1 MELMILSSNL
11 NLNNLSTRAGEVL
24 LTGTQN
30 IVTNVDGAMQNANTA
45 EGTLRLAQDA
55 RLEIT
60 SNIWSRSNTGIV
72 LDSGAELD
80 ISGKK
85 LTITNREEE
94 GTATLAATTATGP
107 GEYTI
112 NRTDYQ
118 ISNAHVTYTGGDATI
133 NNKLTNSAIEN
144 AGNGILKVNN
154 AENTLSAVHAT
165 GGSIKLF
172 SDAEL
177 DLKELEIATSF
188 SISAYIQL
196 RERESEE
203 ARINVVGT
211 ADFGKGITLNADLVM
226 KSGSTL
232 MIEDTVQLGSDA
244 LRLESGLTLAGTQYD
259 ILSSLSAGGA
269 VTIFSGI
276 ETLVLGNSNVACNA
290 FSLNDRVQA
299 NEYFTNLS
307 DRYFLVFDTSA
318 GVGMGELSI
327 ASMPEPTTTTLSI
340 LALAG
345 LVARRRRN
353 R

>member
-1 MELMILSSNL
+1 MIVSSDL
-11 NLNNLSTRAGEVL
+11 NLNYLSTRAGEVL
-24 LTGTQN
+24 LTGAQN
-30 IVTNVDGAMQNANTA
+30 TVANVDCSMGSTA

-60 SNIWSRSNTGIV
+60 GNIWSRSNTGIH

-85 LTITNREEE
+85 LTITNRAEE
-94 GTATLAATTATGP
+94 GTASLAATTSTDP

-112 NRTDYQ
+112 NRTGYQ

-133 NNKLTNSAIEN
+133 NNLLTNSSIEN
-144 AGNGILKVNN
+144 AGSGTLKVDN

-211 ADFGKGITLNADLVM
+211 ADFGKGVTLNADLVM

-232 MIEDTVQLGSDA
+232 MIEDTVQLSSDA

-276 ETLVLGNSNVACNA
+276 ETLVLGNSDVACNA
-290 FSLNDRVQA
+290 LSLNDRVQA

-345 LVARRRRN
+345 LVARRRR